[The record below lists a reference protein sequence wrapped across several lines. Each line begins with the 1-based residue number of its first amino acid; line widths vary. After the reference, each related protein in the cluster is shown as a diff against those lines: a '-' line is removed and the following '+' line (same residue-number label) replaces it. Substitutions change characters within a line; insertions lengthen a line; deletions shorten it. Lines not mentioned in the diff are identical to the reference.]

1 MPVDAGMFPFMR
13 PTRYQILAATAL
25 VSVLVLIFVGAVVR
39 VTGSGMGCPDWPTC
53 WGCLIPPTR
62 IEQVDFAKLPV
73 EKFQKKAE
81 RLGRNEKVT
90 QETLRRDFN
99 PRHIWTEY
107 INRLCSLPVGFSALA
122 LFIASFWQLPRRRSV
137 FAASFGALVLVLVNA
152 WMGARVVYSGL
163 RPGVLTTHLAL
174 AMLLIGV
181 LTYTLWR
188 GTDRPWRVEL
198 PIGSSR
204 RMRWAVAL
212 FLLLTVAEGI
222 MGSQIRELTDE
233 LAKSHSQVAR
243 SQWIGELEHSWIFLV
258 HRSFSWAVVAAAVFS
273 FVISRTSRAGGP
285 RKIERVALG
294 IVLLQMVLGGIMAR
308 IHIHAVA
315 QVLHV
320 GLAAV
325 LLAVLWLWN
334 FGLWGGRQEE

>member
-1 MPVDAGMFPFMR
+1 MR
-13 PTRYQILAATAL
+13 LTRFQLLATTAL
-25 VSVLVLIFVGAVVR
+25 ASVLLLIFVGAIVR

-53 WGCLIPPTR
+53 WGCLVPPTR

-81 RLGRNEKVT
+81 RLGRTETVT
-90 QETLRRDFN
+90 RETLRRDFN

-107 INRLCSLPVGFSALA
+107 INRLCSLPVGVLALA
-122 LFIASFWQLPRRRSV
+122 LFIASFWQLPARKGV
-137 FAASFGALVLVLVNA
+137 FAASFGALALVLANA

-181 LTYTLWR
+181 LVYVAWR
-188 GTDRPWRVEL
+188 GTDAPWRVEF
-198 PIGSSR
+198 PPGKAR
-204 RMRWAVAL
+204 RTRWIVLL
-212 FLLLTVAEGI
+212 FLLVTVAEGI
-222 MGSQIRELTDE
+222 MGSQIRELTDG
-233 LAKSHSQVAR
+233 LAKSHAQIPRAE
-243 SQWIGELEHSWIFLV
+243 WIGELERSWIYLV
-258 HRSFSWAVVAAAVFS
+258 HRSFSWAVLGMAILS
-273 FVISRTSRAGGP
+273 FMVSRTSRVGG
-285 RKIERVALG
+285 RKKIELAALG
-294 IVLLQMVLGGIMAR
+294 IVLVQMVLGVVMVRVIL
-308 IHIHAVA
+308 HAAA